1 MHWMVAGALVA
12 VTMQDEPGGSLGPIR
27 GKEIAMSLKIE
38 FVDGDL
44 TGKVQEFA
52 DEVEVISIG
61 RDPDR
66 CQVVIPPDERTV
78 GREHCTIT
86 RVRGLYYLE
95 MAPDRRVSMNGELME
110 TVQAL
115 PLDCVIQIG
124 PEGPHLRLVTNRGS
138 NLASTL
144 PQEIDATSLH
154 RRASGA
160 ADAVDVEAVS
170 IEAKQSSQIA
180 GVAVL
185 VGLLVI
191 VIVGVLYFTLRGNVD
206 DIEDMQA
213 RNTESVETLE
223 GTVGGLSED
232 VTSLGVN
239 LPTALD
245 KAKQSTYLVVL
256 HSADGSEQPFGTAW
270 VMAPGQLAT
279 NAHVAER
286 FNKLNE
292 GESIILRGSDGGSE
306 FIAKGVSVHPGYDSF
321 AGLWQ
326 EYVPIQINA
335 AKESD
340 PVRSAGMAAD
350 VGLIYVDENANIG
363 APLVIADDSEHAQL
377 QAGDPVGYVGFP
389 VENMALGGVNL
400 TAPVPQ
406 SQVGHITAI
415 TNYFNAPA
423 EPGQGLLIQ
432 HSLPATGGA
441 SGSPLINAHGEV
453 VGLLSAVNFIVVGGK
468 RIPSAASVNFA
479 QRSSLLEEMQSPEL
493 TTVQNVRTA
502 HWSDQI
508 ESLYASGRLAQRA
521 PEMDDLIAG
530 WEAMVAVQSDDEIV
544 TGSESVKSELF
555 PLGSLNINPL
565 AMGAGDSLGASIYG
579 KEIELQVEADRD
591 YLLAVEGD
599 GTVGVNVEDGT
610 GTIRIIDVMDIKPN
624 LKAIAFRVEKSG
636 TVKAQVGANEPTGT
650 VGYDLRAATVAKST
664 PEVVARAAMRRWARD
679 LSRRDGQT
687 LEGSL
692 VQQWSGVMTPG
703 TGGGQAMHDLA
714 LENAGRWFIV
724 AVSMDHENINL
735 AVMDV
740 NGVVIAQDESPDWY
754 PFTAIET
761 RQSQPLKAQLSC
773 LKKDA
778 PYRLFLYRASEL
790 NKS

>member
-1 MHWMVAGALVA
+1 
-12 VTMQDEPGGSLGPIR
+12 
-27 GKEIAMSLKIE
+27 MSLKIE

-44 TGKVQEFA
+44 TGKVLEFPDA
-52 DEVEVISIG
+52 VEVISIG

-86 RVRGLYYLE
+86 RVRGLYYME

-115 PLDCVIQIG
+115 PLDCVVQIG
-124 PEGPHLRLVTNRGS
+124 PEGPHLRLVTDRGS
-138 NLASTL
+138 DLASTL
-144 PQEIDATSLH
+144 PQEIDASSLH
-154 RRASGA
+154 RRAAGA

-170 IEAKQSSQIA
+170 MEAKQSSQVA
-180 GVAVL
+180 GIAVL
-185 VGLLVI
+185 LGILVI
-191 VIVGVLYFTLRGNVD
+191 VIVGVLFFALRGNVD

-213 RNTESVETLE
+213 RNAQSVETLE
-223 GTVGGLSED
+223 GTVGGLSND
-232 VTSLGVN
+232 VTSMGAN
-239 LPTALD
+239 LPSALD
-245 KAKQSTYLVVL
+245 RAKQSTYLVVL
-256 HSADGSEQPFGTAW
+256 HDTDGSEQPFGTAW

-286 FNKLNE
+286 FHDLEE

-306 FIAKGVSVHPGYDSF
+306 FVAKGVAVHPGYDSF

-326 EYVPIQINA
+326 DYVPIQINA

-350 VGLIYVDENANIG
+350 VGVIYVDENADIG
-363 APLVIADDSEHAQL
+363 APLVLADGSEHAQL

-389 VENMALGGVNL
+389 VENLALGGVNL
-400 TAPVPQ
+400 SSPVPQ
-406 SQVGHITAI
+406 TQVGRITAI
-415 TNYFNAPA
+415 TDYFNSPA
-423 EPGQGLLIQ
+423 EPGKGLLIQ

-479 QRSSLLEEMQSPEL
+479 QRSSLLEEMHSADL
-493 TTVQNVRTA
+493 TNVQDVRTA
-502 HWSDQI
+502 RWGDQL
-508 ESLYASGRLAQRA
+508 ESFYASGRLAQRA
-521 PEMDDLIAG
+521 PEMGDLIAG
-530 WEAMVAVQSDDEIV
+530 WEAMVAVRSGDEIV
-544 TGSESVKSELF
+544 TGSESVASEIF
-555 PLGSLNINPL
+555 PLDSLNINPL
-565 AMGAGDSLGASIYG
+565 AMGAGDSLGAAVYG
-579 KEIELQVEADRD
+579 KEIEFKVEAGRD

-599 GTVGVNVEDGT
+599 GTVGVNVADGT
-610 GTIRIIDVMDIKPN
+610 GDIRVIDVMDIKPN

-636 TVKAQVGANEPTGT
+636 TVKAQVGATEPTGT
-650 VGYDLRAATVAKST
+650 VGYDLRAATVSKST
-664 PEVVARAAMRRWARD
+664 PEVVAQAAMRRWARD

-687 LEGSL
+687 LEGAL
-692 VQQWSGVMTPG
+692 VRQWSGVMTAGP
-703 TGGGQAMHDLA
+703 GGGQAVHDLA
-714 LENAGRWFIV
+714 LESAGRWFIV

-735 AVMDV
+735 AIKDA
-740 NGVVIAQDESPDWY
+740 NDIVVAQDESPDWY

-761 RQSQPLKAQLSC
+761 RQSQPMKAQINC
-773 LKKDA
+773 VRTDT